1 MLERSH
7 LEIVREVD
15 RKGSMTAAASA
26 LHLTQ
31 SALSHAMRK
40 LEAGLG
46 TAIWLREGR
55 SLKLTPAGE
64 SLLEAASRILPQ
76 MEHAEQGL
84 QRLARGTRGTLRI
97 GMECHPCYQ
106 WLLKVAADY
115 MPRWPDV
122 DVDVKQKFRF
132 GGIGALLDREIDL
145 LVTPDP
151 EKRASLV
158 FEPVFDYEQVLVV
171 ARTHPLAGRSWVK
184 PEQLRDEVLITY
196 PVELGRL
203 DIYTHFL
210 NPAGVTP
217 RQHKVLESTDL
228 MLQMVASNRGVA
240 ALPRW
245 LVTEHMSRVAIQH
258 VRLGRKGVPKQIYLG
273 MRAGDVDV
281 EYLRAFV
288 QVAREQHM

>member
-15 RKGSMTAAASA
+15 RRGSMTAAATA

-40 LEAGLG
+40 LEQSLG

-55 SLKLTPAGE
+55 ALTLTPAGE
-64 SLLEAASRILPQ
+64 LLLEAASRILPQ
-76 MEHAEQGL
+76 LEHAELGL
-84 QRLARGTRGTLRI
+84 QRFARGERGTLRI

-106 WLLKVAADY
+106 WLLKITADY
-115 MPRWPDV
+115 MPRWPEV

-151 EKRASLV
+151 ERRSSLV
-158 FEPVFDYEQVLVV
+158 FRAVFDYEQVLVV
-171 ARTHPLAGRSWVK
+171 SRNHPLAAQAWVK

-196 PVELGRL
+196 PVEPERL

-210 NPAGVTP
+210 NPAGVAP

-228 MLQMVASNRGVA
+228 ILQMVASKRGVG

-245 LVTEHMSRVAIQH
+245 LVEENMARVAIQP

-273 MRAGDVDV
+273 MRASDAKV
-281 EYLRAFV
+281 EYLQAFV
-288 QVAREQHM
+288 QLARERQ